1 MLPPPP
7 VFKGGRRRGTKDEA
21 HGETTELRL
30 EVEVWKEEG
39 TFVAKAPLVV
49 PANVTLGKLKEA
61 IADNTKGALPPHRQ
75 ALKYLGVPLSAPD
88 DVQLVSLLG
97 VTDNISLHLTILE
110 DNLGL
115 PKGTGMPGSPAR
127 HAFMKKIGM

>member
-1 MLPPPP
+1 
-7 VFKGGRRRGTKDEA
+7 
-21 HGETTELRL
+21 
-30 EVEVWKEEG
+30 
-39 TFVAKAPLVV
+39 
-49 PANVTLGKLKEA
+49 
-61 IADNTKGALPPHRQ
+61 
-75 ALKYLGVPLSAPD
+75 LSAPD

>member
-1 MLPPPP
+1 
-7 VFKGGRRRGTKDEA
+7 
-21 HGETTELRL
+21 L